1 MLYSINPYEQKNDGT
16 PKHKVQLI
24 TLVHILVYEAIKLK
38 DGTEEKNHWT
48 VVFHTP
54 CISLF

>member
-1 MLYSINPYEQKNDGT
+1 MLYSINPHEQKNDGT

-38 DGTEEKNHWT
+38 DGGEEMNHWT
-48 VVFHTP
+48 LVFYTQ
-54 CISLF
+54 SVFLF